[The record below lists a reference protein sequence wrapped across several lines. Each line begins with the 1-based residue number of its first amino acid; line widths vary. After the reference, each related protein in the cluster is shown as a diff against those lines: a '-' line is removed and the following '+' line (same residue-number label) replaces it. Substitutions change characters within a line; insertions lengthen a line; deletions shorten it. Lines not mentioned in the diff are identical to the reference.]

1 MAGETKTAIVG
12 AIAAIGCA
20 VISGYFTVK
29 ASRSSED
36 AKTAS
41 NQVATTSS
49 QVAAGAVSEGYD
61 TTVKPFFDQTR
72 YLTVRASGA
81 HGYDAESDSRT
92 NPGDLRGAARRRDS
106 FCAPCPAPSEEAG
119 GAKRRTIPVG
129 GLDEFP
135 AEGAPPMMWIAPGH
149 LLRYYC
155 DPAGAHTYSTFG

>member
-41 NQVATTSS
+41 SQVATTSS

-72 YLTVRASGA
+72 DLTDALQARMDLMQSQIHALTQEISAAQHVAGA
-81 HGYDAESDSRT
+81 PS
-92 NPGDLRGAARRRDS
+92 
-106 FCAPCPAPSEEAG
+106 APPAPPLPKKLVVPGGVRFRSEALM
-119 GAKRRTIPVG
+119 KFQQK
-129 GLDEFP
+129 GLP
-135 AEGAPPMMWIAPGH
+135 Q
-149 LLRYYC
+149 
-155 DPAGAHTYSTFG
+155 